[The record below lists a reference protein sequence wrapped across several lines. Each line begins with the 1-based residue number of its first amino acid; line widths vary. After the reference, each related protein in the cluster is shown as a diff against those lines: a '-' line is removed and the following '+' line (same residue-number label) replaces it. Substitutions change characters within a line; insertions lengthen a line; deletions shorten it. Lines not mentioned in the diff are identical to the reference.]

1 MPPLPT
7 FRSPA
12 VSLWQSAIDE
22 VLAQQQANQPQV
34 LGDEPPPPS
43 SQAPIMLQAVAAA
56 EAILSGQPVPPAVLG
71 IPVEDCA
78 QLYLKLIL
86 AQARGDDR
94 QVAQLKHQIEFSTC
108 DPLWAKCFVEYEK
121 FRMFSTG
128 QIPYR
133 RYQSLDDYILP
144 LTGKN
149 PAAIKIALIADWGT
163 GEPPAQHLLAEVGR
177 QAPDVLIHLGDIYYS
192 GTSREVQERF
202 LTVCQQTPGLN
213 IPSYTLAGN
222 HDMYSGGQG
231 YYWLLDQLGQPASY
245 FCLRNDDWQLLAMD
259 TGLHDADPGM
269 VISNL
274 TYLDEQELA
283 WQRDKIANA
292 GGRKTIL
299 LSHHQLFS
307 ASGGV
312 GNTPA
317 GKPLA
322 LNPRLYDAFADVLG
336 QVALWM
342 WGHEHNL
349 VVYDEYAG
357 LKRGRCNGSA
367 AVPTLVAQNPY
378 TPDPNLVLPAGQS
391 APPIMSASCR
401 LGDNG
406 EFYYHAYAMLTLKGK
421 AADISYYQIPGENA
435 PRELIFVEQIPAD

>member
-7 FRSPA
+7 FRNPA

-22 VLAQQQANQPQV
+22 VLAQQRANQPQV

-56 EAILSGQPVPPAVLG
+56 EAILKGEPVPPSVLG
-71 IPVEDCA
+71 VPVEDCA
-78 QLYLKLIL
+78 TLYLQLVL
-86 AQARGDDR
+86 AQAQGDTKK
-94 QVAQLKHQIEFSTC
+94 VAQLKDEIDFSTC

-121 FRMFSTG
+121 FRLFTND

-133 RYQSLDDYILP
+133 RYQALNDYIFP
-144 LTGKN
+144 LAGKD

-163 GEPPAQHLLAEVGR
+163 GEEPARHLLAEVGR

-202 LTVCQQTPGLN
+202 LQVCRETPGMN
-213 IPSYTLAGN
+213 IPTYTLAGN

-259 TGLHDADPGM
+259 TGLHDSDPGT

-274 TYLDEQELA
+274 TYLDDQELA

-312 GNTPA
+312 GNTPD

-322 LNPRLYDAFADVLG
+322 LNPRLHDAFADVLD

-391 APPIMSASCR
+391 GPPLMSTSCR
-401 LGDNG
+401 LGNNG

>member
-7 FRSPA
+7 FRNSA
-12 VSLWQSAIDE
+12 VSLWQSAINE
-22 VLAQQQANQPQV
+22 VLAQQRANQPQV
-34 LGDEPPPPS
+34 LGDEPPPPT

-56 EAILSGQPVPPAVLG
+56 EAILKGEPVPPSVLG
-71 IPVEDCA
+71 LPIEDCA

-86 AQARGDDR
+86 AQSRGDNQ
-94 QVAQLKHQIEFSTC
+94 QVAQLKSEIEFSTC
-108 DPLWAKCFVEYEK
+108 DPLWAKCFLEYEK
-121 FRMFSTG
+121 FRMFSSG

-133 RYQSLDDYILP
+133 RYQSLNDYVLP
-144 LTGKN
+144 LTGKD

-163 GEPPAQHLLAEVGR
+163 GEQAAQHLLAEVGR

-202 LTVCQQTPGLN
+202 LTVCRATPGLN
-213 IPSYTLAGN
+213 IPIYTLAGN

-231 YYWLLDQLGQPASY
+231 YYWLLDQIGQPASY
-245 FCLRNDDWQLLAMD
+245 FCLRNDNWQLLAMD
-259 TGLHDADPGM
+259 TGLHDADPGT

-274 TYLDEQELA
+274 TYLDEHELA

-299 LSHHQLFS
+299 LSHHQLFC

-312 GNTPA
+312 GNTPD

-322 LNPRLYDAFADVLG
+322 VNPRLYDAFADLLG

-349 VVYDEYAG
+349 IVYDEYGG
-357 LKRGRCNGSA
+357 LARGRCNGSA
-367 AVPTLVAQNPY
+367 AVPTLVEQNPY
-378 TPDPNLVLPAGQS
+378 APDPNLVLPASQNS
-391 APPIMSASCR
+391 PPIMSASCR
-401 LGDNG
+401 LGNNG

-421 AADISYYQIPGENA
+421 AADISYYQIPGESA
-435 PRELIFVEQIPAD
+435 PRELIFVERIPAE

>member
-7 FRSPA
+7 FRNSA

-22 VLAQQQANQPQV
+22 VLAQQRAKAPQV
-34 LGDEPPPPS
+34 LGDDEPGPR
-43 SQAPIMLQAVAAA
+43 SQEPIAMQAAAAA
-56 EAILSGQPVPPAVLG
+56 EAILSGQPVPPSVLG
-71 IPVEDCA
+71 VPVEDCA
-78 QLYLKLIL
+78 KLYLQLIL
-86 AQARGDDR
+86 AQAQGDD
-94 QVAQLKHQIEFSTC
+94 QKVARLKDEIEFSTC
-108 DPLWAKCFVEYEK
+108 DPLWAKCFLEYEK
-121 FRMFSTG
+121 FRLFSRG

-144 LTGKN
+144 LTGNN
-149 PAAIKIALIADWGT
+149 PSAIKIALIADWGT
-163 GEPPAQHLLAEVGR
+163 GEGPARHLLSEVGR
-177 QAPDVLIHLGDIYYS
+177 QAPDVLIHLGDVYYS

-202 LTVCQQTPGLN
+202 LAVCRETPGLD
-213 IPSYTLAGN
+213 IPIYSLSGN

-259 TGLHDADPGM
+259 TGLHDADPGT

-274 TYLDEQELA
+274 TYLDERELA

-312 GNTPA
+312 GNTPD

-322 LNPRLYDAFADVLG
+322 LNPRLYDAFADVLD

-349 VVYDEYAG
+349 IIYDEYVG
-357 LKRGRCNGSA
+357 LARGRCNGSA
-367 AVPTLVAQNPY
+367 AVPMLLAQNPY
-378 TPDPNLVLPAGQS
+378 TPDPNLVLPAGHGS
-391 APPIMSASCR
+391 PPIMSASCR
-401 LGDNG
+401 LGNNG

-421 AADISYYQIPGENA
+421 AADISYYQIPGEDA
-435 PRELIFVEQIPAD
+435 RRELIFVEQIPAD

>member
-1 MPPLPT
+1 MAPLPT
-7 FRSPA
+7 FRNA
-12 VSLWQSAIDE
+12 EVSLWQSAIEE
-22 VLAQQQANQPQV
+22 VLAQQRANQPQV
-34 LGDEPPPPS
+34 LGDEPPVPS
-43 SQAPIMLQAVAAA
+43 SQAPIAMQAAA
-56 EAILSGQPVPPAVLG
+56 AANAILKGEPVPPSVLG

-78 QLYLKLIL
+78 RLYLELIL
-86 AQARGDDR
+86 AQAAGDEKKVER
-94 QVAQLKHQIEFSTC
+94 LKDEIEFSTC
-108 DPLWAKCFVEYEK
+108 DPLWAACFLEYQK
-121 FRMFSTG
+121 FRLFKSG

-133 RYQSLDDYILP
+133 SHQSLDDYILP

-163 GEPPAQHLLAEVGR
+163 GEGPARHLLTEVGR

-202 LTVCQQTPGLN
+202 LAVCRASAGLN
-213 IPSYTLAGN
+213 VPIYTLAGN
-222 HDMYSGGQG
+222 HDMYPGGQG

-259 TGLHDADPGM
+259 TGLHDADPGT

-274 TYLDEQELA
+274 TYLDERELA

-312 GNTPA
+312 GNTPD

-322 LNPRLYDAFADVLG
+322 LNPRLYDAFADVLD

-357 LKRGRCNGSA
+357 LVRGRCNGSA
-367 AVPTLVAQNPY
+367 AVPTLLAQNPY
-378 TPDPNLVLPAGQS
+378 TPDPNLVLPPGQS
-391 APPIMSASCR
+391 SPPIMSASCR

-406 EFYYHAYAMLTLKGK
+406 EFYHHAYAMLTLKGK
-421 AADISYYQIPGENA
+421 AADVMYYQVPAEQA
-435 PRELIFVEQIPAD
+435 ARELIFVEQIPAD

>member
-7 FRSPA
+7 FRSPV

-22 VLAQQQANQPQV
+22 VLAQQRANQPQV

-43 SQAPIMLQAVAAA
+43 SQAPIMLQTVAAA
-56 EAILSGQPVPPAVLG
+56 EAILSGQPVPPSVLG

-78 QLYLKLIL
+78 KLYLQLVL
-86 AQARGDDR
+86 AQAQGEDKK
-94 QVAQLKHQIEFSTC
+94 VKQLKDEIAFSTC
-108 DPLWAKCFVEYEK
+108 DPLWAKCFLEYEK
-121 FRMFSTG
+121 FRLFGGDT
-128 QIPYR
+128 IPYR
-133 RYQSLDDYILP
+133 RYQALDDYILP

-149 PAAIKIALIADWGT
+149 PDAIKIALIADWGT
-163 GEPPAQHLLAEVGR
+163 GEGPARHLLAEVGR
-177 QAPDVLIHLGDIYYS
+177 QMPDVLIHLGDVYYS

-202 LTVCQQTPGLN
+202 LEVCRATPGLD
-213 IPSYTLAGN
+213 IPIYTLSGN

-259 TGLHDADPGM
+259 TGLHDADPGT
-269 VISNL
+269 VVSNL
-274 TYLDEQELA
+274 TYLDERELA

-312 GNTPA
+312 GNTPD

-357 LKRGRCNGSA
+357 LARGRCNGSA

-378 TPDPNLVLPAGQS
+378 TPDPNLVLPVGLGG
-391 APPIMSASCR
+391 PPIMSASCR
-401 LGDNG
+401 LGNNG
-406 EFYYHAYAMLTLKGK
+406 EFYYHAYAMLVLKGK
-421 AADISYYQIPGENA
+421 AADISYYQIPGEDA
-435 PRELIFVEQIPAD
+435 RRELIFVEQIPAD

>member
-7 FRSPA
+7 FRNPA
-12 VSLWQSAIDE
+12 VSLWQSAINE
-22 VLAQQQANQPQV
+22 VLAQQRANQPQV
-34 LGDEPPPPS
+34 LGDEPPVPS

-56 EAILSGQPVPPAVLG
+56 EAILSGEPVPPAVLG
-71 IPVEDCA
+71 LPIEDCA
-78 QLYLKLIL
+78 KLYLQLIL
-86 AQARGDDR
+86 AQAQGDDQ
-94 QVAQLKHQIEFSTC
+94 QVERLKDDIEFSTC
-108 DPLWAKCFVEYEK
+108 DPLWAKCFLEYEK
-121 FRMFSTG
+121 FRLFSIG
-128 QIPYR
+128 KIPYR

-144 LTGKN
+144 LTGRD

-163 GEPPAQHLLAEVGR
+163 GEGPARRLLFEVGR

-202 LTVCQQTPGLN
+202 LNICRETPGLN
-213 IPSYTLAGN
+213 IPIYTLSGN
-222 HDMYSGGQG
+222 HDMYSGGHG

-245 FCLRNDDWQLLAMD
+245 FCLRNDDWQLLALD
-259 TGLHDADPGM
+259 TGLNDADPGT
-269 VISNL
+269 VVSNL
-274 TYLDEQELA
+274 TYLDERELA

-312 GNTPA
+312 GNTPD

-322 LNPRLYDAFADVLG
+322 LNPRLHDAFADVLD
-336 QVALWM
+336 QVTLWM

-349 VVYDEYAG
+349 IIYDEYAG

-367 AVPTLVAQNPY
+367 AVPTLLAQNPY
-378 TPDPNLVLPAGQS
+378 QPDPNLVLPPGQS
-391 APPIMSASCR
+391 SPPIMSASCR

-406 EFYYHAYAMLTLKGK
+406 EFYHHAYAMLTLKGK

-435 PRELIFVEQIPAD
+435 PRELICVERIPAD